1 MTTTGVSIASGS
13 RSQRMV
19 LATVLGILALYC
31 EKSSLGTELAYFQQ
45 GLWTLTLVGLFL
57 IHLRRTLQRARAAT
71 LALILFGFHCYALY
85 RYRNSFPFH
94 SSLTVVLAACVETAV
109 FGLVYIRLCQA
120 IDPSGPFGMTES
132 EKQAR
137 KKTFVQLG

>member
-1 MTTTGVSIASGS
+1 
-13 RSQRMV
+13 MV
-19 LATVLGILALYC
+19 LAAVLGILALYC

-71 LALILFGFHCYALY
+71 LALILFGLHCYALY
-85 RYRNSFPFH
+85 VYRKSFPFH
-94 SSLTVVLAACVETAV
+94 SSLTVLLVGCVEFVV
-109 FGLVYIRLCQA
+109 FAFVYLRLCQS
-120 IDPSGPFGMTES
+120 IDPSGPLGMTES

-137 KKTFVQLG
+137 KTTVVRLG